1 MKILVIHNNY
11 QNVGGEDIAVESE
24 INLLKKY
31 YEVEVLYFENNYK
44 NILSLIFSFL
54 FNSNLNSN
62 KELKK
67 IIKVFK
73 PDVAYIHNTWFTASV
88 GIFKLLS
95 KNGIKTLIKV
105 HNFRYDCT
113 RNYLRRL

>member
-1 MKILVIHNNY
+1 MKKILVIHTKY
-11 QNVGGEDIAVESE
+11 RNVGGEDIAVESE

-73 PDVAYIHNTWFTASV
+73 PDLL
-88 GIFKLLS
+88 IFIIRGLKRLL
-95 KNGIKTLIKV
+95 KFLK
-105 HNFRYDCT
+105 F
-113 RNYLRRL
+113 